1 MLVFIIMSCL
11 SLDDN
16 NGFDDVTL
24 ITVLT
29 LDRQDRLPY
38 LVKRWKHRIVMS
50 IFLKES
56 ELPRTEQIVNIY
68 KNEKRITF
76 LLYIISEDYKSFYK
90 SIFYDV
96 KGPQYYNETMFP
108 INLLRDLAIETI
120 ETTHYFISDI
130 DVFSSVTLYDTI
142 IRHKEVLKDPKA
154 VFLLKSFKMS
164 TKTINHKDCFE
175 KGICQQ
181 MYSFV
186 KYHCKI

>member
-1 MLVFIIMSCL
+1 MLFVRAKTMLVFIIMSCL

-76 LLYIISEDYKSFYK
+76 LLYIISNF
-90 SIFYDV
+90 
-96 KGPQYYNETMFP
+96 Q
-108 INLLRDLAIETI
+108 
-120 ETTHYFISDI
+120 
-130 DVFSSVTLYDTI
+130 LY
-142 IRHKEVLKDPKA
+142 L
-154 VFLLKSFKMS
+154 
-164 TKTINHKDCFE
+164 
-175 KGICQQ
+175 
-181 MYSFV
+181 
-186 KYHCKI
+186 